1 MMTTIAKLILA
12 NCIGCGI
19 CVEKCPTNAIPESLI
34 GYISGLAEI
43 DEIKCTGCGE
53 CVQFC
58 SHGAI
63 IIDISRDM
71 SKKADSTIE

>member
-1 MMTTIAKLILA
+1 MMTAIAKLILA
-12 NCIGCGI
+12 NCIGCGA

-53 CVQFC
+53 CIPFC
-58 SHGAI
+58 TYGAI
-63 IIDISRDM
+63 IIDTSRKSVNEVDY
-71 SKKADSTIE
+71 SIE

>member
-1 MMTTIAKLILA
+1 MTTIAKLILT
-12 NCIGCGI
+12 NCIGCGL

-43 DEIKCTGCGE
+43 DEIKCTGCGD

-58 SHGAI
+58 EHEAI
-63 IIDISRDM
+63 ILDTSGDTI
-71 SKKADSTIE
+71 KKVDYTIE

>member
-58 SHGAI
+58 THGAI
-63 IIDISRDM
+63 IIDTR
-71 SKKADSTIE
+71 KKSVNEVDYTIE

>member
-1 MMTTIAKLILA
+1 MMTAIAKLNLA

-19 CVEKCPTNAIPESLI
+19 CVEKCPTNAIPDSLI

-53 CVQFC
+53 CVPFC
-58 SHGAI
+58 THGAI
-63 IIDISRDM
+63 IMDT
-71 SKKADSTIE
+71 SKKSVNEVDYTIE